1 MRRSDRCWP
10 KCAWVLAA
18 VACMAT
24 TATAQDTTRSPIRKR
39 TAAEDLQMF
48 GQVLNQIRVNHPDSL
63 DTHALLMAAIEGMVR
78 AADPHSYVVPAMR
91 LDPIKEQQMRSG
103 KLYPLPINF
112 VFVGGS
118 PIVSSVSAG
127 TSASTLDILAG
138 DELISVDGKNISAQS
153 AEELDIALS
162 GPKNGAVTMQ
172 FERQR
177 QDGTLGRFT
186 RSVKRERAGEETAVP
201 VAFML
206 DSVTGYVRITTFVG
220 EKVAD
225 DLHSAL
231 EKLEKGGMKQLM
243 LDLRDNGGGS
253 VAEAAHAAG
262 EFLPSGDIVYT
273 ASGSKKEVTDTGRVK
288 RSFWRSERRYPIIV
302 LINSGTASASELV
315 AGALQDHDRALIFGR
330 PSFGKSLLMRGFP
343 LADGSYIMLVV
354 GQVRTPCGRVV
365 QRDYH
370 SVTTRDYYRLA
381 RADRDTVGRPTCKT
395 SGGRTVYGGG
405 GIYPDVAVAP
415 ATSYPS
421 WLSRVREDLLPLRWG
436 ASFITA
442 NPTLFTSMDT
452 FVNTT
457 TPLTAM
463 LSDFRAFAEKQ
474 GAAIPSDANADVL
487 LQQVLV
493 SLLAQIKWGEPGYYK
508 ALALLD
514 PDIRSALG
522 RFGEAAALNAKTR

>member
-1 MRRSDRCWP
+1 MRSDYRGLKKLC
-10 KCAWVLAA
+10 VLVALAFVAA
-18 VACMAT
+18 SAN
-24 TATAQDTTRSPIRKR
+24 AQDSTRSPIRKR

-78 AADPHSYVVPAMR
+78 AADPHSYVVPVMR
-91 LDPIKEQQMRSG
+91 LDPAKEQVLRSG

-112 VFVGGS
+112 VFIGGS

-127 TSASTLDILAG
+127 TSASTLDILTG
-138 DELISVDGKNISAQS
+138 DELISVDGKNVSAQS

-162 GPKNGAVTMQ
+162 GPKNVNVTME

-177 QDGTLGRFT
+177 QDGTLGRLT
-186 RSVKRERAGEETAVP
+186 RTVKRERAGEMTAVP
-201 VAFML
+201 ASFML
-206 DSVTGYVRITTFVG
+206 DSSTGYVRITTFVG

-231 EKLEKGGMKQLM
+231 EKLEKSGMKQLM

-273 ASGSKKEVTDTGRVK
+273 TSGSKKEITDTGRVK

-365 QRDYH
+365 QREYH
-370 SVTTRDYYRLA
+370 SLTTRDYYRLS

-395 SGGRTVYGGG
+395 SSGRTVYGGG

-415 ATSYPS
+415 TTAYPA
-421 WLSRVREDLLPLRWG
+421 WLSRVQEDLLPIRWG

-442 NPTLFTSMDT
+442 NPTQFATMDT
-452 FVNTT
+452 FLSAGTSRS
-457 TPLTAM
+457 AM
-463 LSDFRAFAEKQ
+463 LTDFRAFAEKQ
-474 GAAIPSDANADVL
+474 GAAIPVDANADAM
-487 LQQVLV
+487 LQRVLV
-493 SLLAQIKWGEPGYYK
+493 STLAQIKWGEGGFYK
-508 ALALLD
+508 AVALLD
-514 PDIRSALG
+514 PDIRAAYG
-522 RFGEAAALNAKTR
+522 RFAEAAALNAKAR